1 MPVVDLW
8 HKVEKQPDG
17 SRKKVRSSKYG
28 RGKRWAARYRDLDGE
43 QKSPVFETQ
52 EKARQHLRE
61 VEGDLARGQYVD
73 PKAGRVLLQ
82 DFAGKFIANASVDEA
97 TRYAM
102 EQRFERH
109 IYPVLGRRAMN
120 SIRPS
125 DIQNWIRGRQ
135 KELGD
140 RTIRT
145 MFENLSSVFSAAVD
159 DEILAKNVCRAKS
172 VKAPAPTQ
180 KKIIPWPVA
189 RVVAVRAELPE
200 RYRAL
205 VDVGVGCGLR
215 QGEAFGLALDD
226 FDFPEGDLH
235 VRRQV
240 KIVRSTLCFA
250 PPKGGK
256 ERDVPLPTSVAIPLT
271 EHLKRFPPMEVTL
284 PWKKPDGKPVT
295 ERLLFTGRER
305 KALNKNYVNP
315 HIWKPALAAAGVI
328 SPREPGERFEDSREH
343 GFHALRHLFASL
355 VLSGGANIRELA
367 EYLGHADPGFT
378 LRVYAHL
385 MPEAEDRA
393 RSAVD
398 AALGPRVGQAWAE
411 TAD

>member
-8 HKVEKQPDG
+8 HKTEKQPDG
-17 SRKKVRSSKYG
+17 SRKKVRSNKYG

-43 QKSPVFETQ
+43 QKSPVFETK
-52 EKARQHLRE
+52 EKARQHLRDM
-61 VEGDLARGQYVD
+61 EGDLARGQYVD

-109 IYPVLGRRAMN
+109 IHPVLGRRAMN

-159 DEILAKNVCRAKS
+159 DEILAKNPCRARS

-180 KKIIPWPVA
+180 KKIIPWPLA
-189 RVVAVRAELPE
+189 RVVAVRAGLPK
-200 RYRAL
+200 RYRSL

-215 QGEAFGLALDD
+215 QGEAFGLAPGD
-226 FDFPEGDLH
+226 FDFAEGVLH

-240 KIVRSTLCFA
+240 KIVRGTLYLA

-256 ERDVPLPTSVAIPLT
+256 ERDVPLPRSVAVPLA
-271 EHLKRFPPMEVTL
+271 EHMKRFPPVAVTL
-284 PWKKPDGKPVT
+284 PWRKPDGKQIT
-295 ERLLFTGRER
+295 EQLVFTGRER

-315 HIWKPALAAAGVI
+315 YLWKPALAAAGVI
-328 SPREPGERFEDSREH
+328 SPRKPGERFEESREH

-355 VLSGGANIRELA
+355 VLSGGTNIRDLA
-367 EYLGHADPGFT
+367 DYLGHADPGFT
-378 LRVYAHL
+378 LRTYVHM
-385 MPEAEDRA
+385 MPTSSQKMKEAIDGA
-393 RSAVD
+393 WNAVD
-398 AALGPRVGQAWAE
+398 GP
-411 TAD
+411 

>member
-8 HKVEKQPDG
+8 HKMEKQPDG

-28 RGKRWAARYRDLDGE
+28 RGKRWAARYRALDGE
-43 QKSPVFETQ
+43 QKSPVFDTQ
-52 EKARQHLRE
+52 EKARQHLKQ

-73 PKAGRVLLQ
+73 PKAGQVLLE
-82 DFAGKFIANASVDEA
+82 DFARKFIANASIDEA

-102 EQRFERH
+102 EQRFQRH
-109 IYPVLGRRAMN
+109 IYPLMGRRPMN
-120 SIRPS
+120 TIRPS

-135 KELGD
+135 QELGD

-159 DEILAKNVCRAKS
+159 DDVLAKNPCRAKS
-172 VKAPAPTQ
+172 VKAPSPTQ
-180 KKIIPWPVA
+180 KKIVPWPVS
-189 RVVAVRAELPE
+189 RVVAVRAALPE

-205 VDVGVGCGLR
+205 VDMGVGCGLR
-215 QGEAFGLALDD
+215 QGEAFGVADRDLD
-226 FDFPEGDLH
+226 FAEEVLR

-240 KIVRSTLCFA
+240 KIVRNTLCFA

-256 ERDVPLPTSVAIPLT
+256 ERDVPLPKSVAVPLA
-271 EHLKRFPPMEVTL
+271 EHMQRFPPVAVTL

-295 ERLLFTGRER
+295 EQLVFTGRER

-315 HIWKPALAAAGVI
+315 YLWKPALASAGVI
-328 SPREPGERFEDSREH
+328 GWREPGERFEESREH

-355 VLSGGANIRELA
+355 VLSGGANIRDLA
-367 EYLGHADPGFT
+367 DYLGHADPGFT
-378 LRVYAHL
+378 LRTYVHM
-385 MPEAEDRA
+385 MPTSSQKMREAID
-393 RSAVD
+393 SAWN
-398 AALGPRVGQAWAE
+398 AADGL
-411 TAD
+411 